1 MGNIKDFVI
10 SRGVLKEYTGDGGDI
25 IIPIF
30 DCKGKEWKTFLKI
43 KFIRDLYYDNQE
55 MQCDFF

>member
-43 KFIRDLYYDNQE
+43 KFTRDLYYDK
-55 MQCDFF
+55 